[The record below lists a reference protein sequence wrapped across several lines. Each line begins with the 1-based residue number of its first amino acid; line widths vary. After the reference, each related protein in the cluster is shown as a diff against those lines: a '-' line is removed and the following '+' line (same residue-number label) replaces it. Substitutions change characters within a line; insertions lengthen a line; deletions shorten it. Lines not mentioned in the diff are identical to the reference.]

1 MYYMYCD
8 RRNFTGSFPSFVEL
22 FMSGLVL
29 YTPYWAHL
37 SLAWSHKDFQNF
49 LFLFYEDVIQD
60 LDEHIKGIAQFIET
74 EVSNEQIELLK
85 GKLMSQER
93 VLETSRK
100 FIGEKLEVDD
110 EFNVEGLEED
120 WREFYTEKMND
131 RVDEWITVNLEK
143 IGAMIGI

>member
-1 MYYMYCD
+1 M
-8 RRNFTGSFPSFVEL
+8 
-22 FMSGLVL
+22 
-29 YTPYWAHL
+29 
-37 SLAWSHKDFQNF
+37 
-49 LFLFYEDVIQD
+49 
-60 LDEHIKGIAQFIET
+60 DEHIKGIAQFIET